1 MDLIFATH
9 NLHKLTEV
17 KMLLPESINL
27 LSLSDVNYT
36 SEINETETTLEGNAL
51 LKAQTIFNHTQINC
65 FADDSGLLVDALN
78 GAPGVY
84 SARYAG
90 EQKNDEDNLQKL
102 LKKLNGIEN
111 RKAHFK
117 TVIALVLN
125 NKSYSFEGIINGTI
139 ITEKKGGHGF
149 GYDPIFM
156 PDGYSKTFAELSLA
170 EKSAISHR
178 AIAVKKLVTFL
189 DSCF

>member
-9 NLHKLTEV
+9 NLYKLTEV
-17 KMLLPESINL
+17 KMLLPDSINL
-27 LSLSDVNYT
+27 LSLTDIHYT
-36 SEINETETTLEGNAL
+36 TEIDETETTLEGNAL

-90 EQKNDEDNLQKL
+90 EPKNDENNLQKL
-102 LKKLNGIEN
+102 LRELNSGEN

-117 TVIALVLN
+117 TVISLILN
-125 NKSYSFEGIINGTI
+125 NKSYSFEGVINGTI
-139 ITEKKGGHGF
+139 ITEKKGTHGF

-156 PDGYSKTFAELSLA
+156 PDGYSKTFAELSLV
-170 EKSAISHR
+170 EKSTISHR